1 MGNLCEHILKLI
13 YICRKRLSTP
23 SISLLQYHKAL
34 IDMLHCLPHDYLI
47 YDHAVS
53 LAVSVQKQLSG
64 LVNLESSDTT
74 MDVAS
79 FANRDQELGNE
90 DPINEEVLSSNENNC
105 GDGDVAAERTKGKV
119 AAEPSNTW
127 K

>member
-1 MGNLCEHILKLI
+1 
-13 YICRKRLSTP
+13 
-23 SISLLQYHKAL
+23 
-34 IDMLHCLPHDYLI
+34 
-47 YDHAVS
+47 
-53 LAVSVQKQLSG
+53 
-64 LVNLESSDTT
+64 

-119 AAEPSNTW
+119 AAEPNNVVAREMMYIMRVME
-127 K
+127 KKLLAMR